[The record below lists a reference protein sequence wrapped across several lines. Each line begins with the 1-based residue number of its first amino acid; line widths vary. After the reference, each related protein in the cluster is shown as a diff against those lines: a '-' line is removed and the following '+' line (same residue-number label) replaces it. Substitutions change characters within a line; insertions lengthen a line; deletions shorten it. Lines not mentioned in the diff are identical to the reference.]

1 MAYFFGLIFYIVCK
15 LVYDAKSN
23 FNFELERAGKNKNA
37 NSGNKILSVD
47 GINT

>member
-37 NSGNKILSVD
+37 NSGNKILD
-47 GINT
+47 ANA